1 MFYVYLIKNNNKRW
15 YIGSTNDLKRRMT
28 EHNAGKN
35 FSTKYDKTWKLIY
48 YEAYLDEHMARIREK
63 KLKSFGSAFGHLLK
77 RLDMGNKKREG

>member
-1 MFYVYLIKNNNKRW
+1 ML
-15 YIGSTNDLKRRMT
+15 YIGYTTNLEKRFK
-28 EHNAGKN
+28 EHNNGLN
-35 FSTKYDKTWKLIY
+35 QLTKPYRPRKLIY